1 MTFIMVKSCPRSEIL
16 RKGYVRKAY
25 TKANGTVVKSKRVAA
40 TCVPDKGKPGKTP
53 NSKKVL
59 PKPKKGGLGK
69 YGYSNIKTAGAV
81 KRRAALKKAVQDEG
95 YAPVVRRL
103 NLISNYNK
111 NSDPFAHRLI
121 RSDMAWMKKDLAPI
135 YSKSMSNKPSKK
147 IYKKASKK
155 ASKGKAAKPKS
166 KTVLIKMSPKLIDG
180 KSRAIFKDSKT
191 KRKFYRIKR
200 SDGTYRRKYI

>member
-1 MTFIMVKSCPRSEIL
+1 MVKTCPRGEIL

-25 TKANGTVVKSKRVAA
+25 KRSDGTVVKSKRIAA

-59 PKPKKGGLGK
+59 PKPKQGGLSK

-81 KRRAALKKAVQDEG
+81 KRRAALTIAVKDLG

-111 NSDPFAHRLI
+111 NSDPFAHRLL
-121 RSDMAWMKKDLAPI
+121 RSDMAWMKKELAPI
-135 YSKSMSNKPSKK
+135 YSKSMNNKPSKK
-147 IYKKASKK
+147 TFKR
-155 ASKGKAAKPKS
+155 KPLS
-166 KTVLIKMSPKLIDG
+166 KTPHAVIKMAPRKIDG
-180 KSRAIFKDSKT
+180 KTRAIFKDSKT
-191 KRKFYRIKR
+191 KRKFYRVK
-200 SDGTYRRKYI
+200 SSNGTFRRKYI